1 MVGEMLE
8 TEERANVKALRQ
20 DQDWYVQGAN
30 TETLEHSREQKGQG
44 AEWKEQMSQ
53 WSTGAWT

>member
-1 MVGEMLE
+1 MLE